1 MESVIFTSVI
11 DDTEDKKVEIVDI
24 NNSFIQT
31 DNPKNLGDQ
40 RDIIK
45 IRCKLAQ
52 ILVEIAPEMYGPY
65 IIYENGNA
73 VI

>member
-1 MESVIFTSVI
+1 M
-11 DDTEDKKVEIVDI
+11 DI

-45 IRCKLAQ
+45 IICKLAQ

>member
-1 MESVIFTSVI
+1 M
-11 DDTEDKKVEIVDI
+11 DI
-24 NNSFIQT
+24 KNSFIQT

-45 IRCKLAQ
+45 IICKLAQ